1 MGFKNLRLFAITNEA
16 GDDGYPEYGDA
27 IRLQGNV
34 TAGETAPADFNS
46 VSVSLTPI
54 KKTRTLAADDTE
66 KEYEKYVG
74 YDIELEVYRV
84 EKEAVGN
91 LFGYVKDS
99 DSNIK
104 EVVGSTDKKKFGLFF
119 QGSTADGV
127 EYQKYLYK
135 IEFFESE
142 FQTATDSGEGT
153 DTLKLIGRGY
163 PIVET
168 DQTQVKAY
176 TVYKGSDAWVDTGI
190 ATAMY
195 KGPEPTP
202 EPLVD

>member
-1 MGFKNLRLFAITNEA
+1 MGFKNLRLFPITTEV
-16 GDDGYPEYGDA
+16 GSDGYPVYGDA

-34 TAGETAPADFNS
+34 ESPGVEPADFNS
-46 VSVSLTPI
+46 VSISLTPI

-74 YDIELEVYRV
+74 YDVSLEVYRV
-84 EKEAVGN
+84 EKEAVEN
-91 LFGYVKDS
+91 LLGYVKDTKG
-99 DSNIK
+99 NIK
-104 EVVGSTDKKKFGLFF
+104 EVVGSTTKKKFGLFF
-119 QGSTADGV
+119 QGSTADGL

-135 IEFFESE
+135 IEFLESE

-153 DTLKLIGRGY
+153 QTLTLVGRGY

-176 TVYKGSDAWVDTGI
+176 TVYKGTDAWVATGI
-190 ATAMY
+190 ATDMY
-195 KGPEPTP
+195 KGPTT
-202 EPLVD
+202 